1 MDGERAT
8 DVLLRRVRAYIAL
21 HADEADARTIA
32 ARAAIEAVRG
42 WTPSGQDHKARRLAL
57 RAVEELVELAD
68 AEEAGRDSSQRARLA
83 RAALDVAEEEHG
95 ERDDPA
101 FMHALALWLMRM
113 ERRDHPRSYE
123 HEPATG
129 GSFDEELRRWL
140 EDG

>member
-21 HADEADARTIA
+21 HGDEVDGRTLT
-32 ARAAIEAVRG
+32 ARAAMAAVQG

-68 AEEAGRDSSQRARLA
+68 AEAAGRDDSQRARLA
-83 RAALDVAEEEHG
+83 RAALAVAEDEHG
-95 ERDDPA
+95 ELDDPA

-113 ERRDHPRSYE
+113 QHRDRPPSDE
-123 HEPATG
+123 HEPTAG

-140 EDG
+140 EGG